1 MTCELAMRVTGGKYR
16 GLTLSGPS
24 HQGLRPTTD
33 LVRAALFNILGP
45 TLEGARVLD
54 LFAGS
59 GALGIEALSRGAG
72 AVSLVEQD
80 PRGLHLL
87 KQNLQRLRDV
97 TAEVRV
103 FPADVFRILP
113 KFGRKGLQFDL
124 ILIDP
129 PYHANLWLTV
139 LELISRHTLLAPG
152 GRIVLEIAKQA
163 ELPPAAG
170 DLRRVDKRFYG
181 DVSLEFW
188 QNKTDGA
195 DE

>member
-1 MTCELAMRVTGGKYR
+1 MRVTGGKYR
-16 GLTLSGPS
+16 GLTLTGPS
-24 HQGLRPTTD
+24 YQGLRPTTD
-33 LVRAALFNILGP
+33 LVREALFNILGP
-45 TLEGARVLD
+45 TLEGVRVLD

-72 AVSLVEQD
+72 AVSLVEKD

-113 KFGRKGLQFDL
+113 KFGREGTKFDL

-129 PYHANLWLTV
+129 PYHANLWLRV
-139 LELISRHTLLAPG
+139 LELLSQHALLAPT
-152 GRIVLEIAKQA
+152 GRIVLEISKHT
-163 ELPPAAG
+163 ELPPEV
-170 DLRRVDKRFYG
+170 DSLHRVDKRFYG
-181 DVSLEFW
+181 EMSLEFW

-195 DE
+195 DRR